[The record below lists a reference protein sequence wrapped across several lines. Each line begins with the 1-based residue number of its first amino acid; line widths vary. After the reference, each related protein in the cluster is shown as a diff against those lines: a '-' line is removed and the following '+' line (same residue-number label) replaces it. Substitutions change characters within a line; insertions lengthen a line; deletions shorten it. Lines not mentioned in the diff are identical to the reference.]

1 MTRIR
6 NKAAASPVSAHPTDP
21 RQYLAEEPRR
31 LVEGL
36 TPRQRA
42 MLIMIAREFDQHLLA
57 DAMGISVS
65 TVKVHRADLYRRLG
79 VETAVGATVVAFGA
93 GLVS

>member
-1 MTRIR
+1 MTRLR
-6 NKAAASPVSAHPTDP
+6 NKAGASPLAVHPTDP
-21 RQYLAEEPRR
+21 REYLAQEPRR

-36 TPRQRA
+36 TPSQRA
-42 MLIMIAREFDQHLLA
+42 MLVMIAREFDQHLLA

-79 VETAVGATVVAFGA
+79 VESAVGATVVAFRA